1 MIRTCDKNTF
11 DAYADYFYQLAQNK
25 KNAAFP
31 LYCDGVK
38 TKEDYLKTVYQSF
51 EREDEDLLIYEKDG
65 KVQGLFQIFFI
76 QEDRYSGVQFAVVNG
91 DFAEALQEL
100 LKIISEKYNGFT
112 FNVYF
117 SEENES
123 GISFFKMKGY
133 EAETEESVFVR
144 SLKNYCSVE
153 YKNDV
158 VQIGA
163 DNFYIFEKVHKRF
176 EDGMYWTSD
185 RIYRCLKD
193 WEIFAK
199 DQGVVFFN
207 RRSEDAEIFGL
218 EITGKNTTVAEDLL
232 RAALDSAKNLGAR
245 SMYYFSEKSFET
257 AAVNAGFEKLAD
269 AYFYTVNTKEF
280 V

>member
-1 MIRTCDKNTF
+1 MIRKCDKNTF
-11 DAYADYFYQLAQNK
+11 VAYAEYFYQLAQNK

-100 LKIISEKYNGFT
+100 LKIIGEKYNGFT
-112 FNVYF
+112 FNVYLP
-117 SEENES
+117 EENES

>member
-31 LYCDGVK
+31 LCCDGVK

-76 QEDRYSGVQFAVVNG
+76 KEDRYSGVQFAVVNG
-91 DFAEALQEL
+91 DFAEALKEL
-100 LKIISEKYNGFT
+100 LKIISEKYDGFT
-112 FNVYF
+112 FNVYLP
-117 SEENES
+117 EENES

-133 EAETEESVFVR
+133 EAETKESVFVR
-144 SLKNYCSVE
+144 SLKNYCSVK

-163 DNFYIFEKVHKRF
+163 DNFYIFEKVHKQF

-245 SMYYFSEKSFET
+245 SMYYFSEKAFDT

-269 AYFYTVNTKEF
+269 AYFYTVNTKDF